1 MRRQDNQ
8 RNRGNDPEFNRGL
21 DSDHADE
28 FSSENQHREKKSRGE
43 RGLKE
48 NKVQKERCILI
59 GIATPKI
66 RPWLASEQLAE
77 LGRLAETA
85 GAEVVQSFL
94 QRVQQFNAAT
104 LIGEGKV
111 NEVKRA
117 LEENDAKMVVF
128 DDDLSGSQVRNLE
141 QRLPGIKVLDR
152 TGLIL
157 DIFAKHAVTAESR
170 LMVEVAQLQYMMPRL
185 TGAWTHLCRQHNGG
199 IGTKGPGETQLETD
213 RRMIRKRIQELK
225 KKLEKI
231 EDAREQQAENRN
243 DIFHLGIVGYTNAG
257 KSTLTNRL
265 TGADV
270 YVEDKLFAT
279 LDSTTRKLFLE
290 GENIILSDTVG
301 FIRKLPHNLIE
312 TFKSTLG
319 VAAHADCILEV
330 VDGSA
335 PDYREHLE
343 VTHKTLQGIISPETP
358 RLRVFN
364 KVETCDETRRTEL
377 RENYPEAIQVSAK
390 ENIGM
395 ERLREA
401 FKEQLAAWHKK
412 REAAAA
418 QIKEEVESPW
428 PAHPAESVSDKSFN
442 SNRDENYR
450 EPGIYEI

>member
-1 MRRQDNQ
+1 MREPAEHKQ
-8 RNRGNDPEFNRGL
+8 E
-21 DSDHADE
+21 
-28 FSSENQHREKKSRGE
+28 
-43 RGLKE
+43 
-48 NKVQKERCILI
+48 KERCILV
-59 GIATPKI
+59 GISTPKV
-66 RPWLASEQLAE
+66 RPWLVSEQIAE

-85 GAEVVQSFL
+85 GAIVTRSFL
-94 QRVQQFNAAT
+94 QRVQNFSPAT

-117 LEENDAKMVVF
+117 LEEDNAKMVVF

-231 EDAREQQAENRN
+231 EEARESQAENRN
-243 DIFHLGIVGYTNAG
+243 DIFHVGIVGYTNAG

-279 LDSTTRKLFLE
+279 LDSTTRKLYLD

-343 VTHKTLQGIISPETP
+343 VTHKTLEGIISKDTP
-358 RLRVFN
+358 RIRVFN
-364 KVETCDETRRTEL
+364 KAEICDEARRTEL
-377 RENYPEAIQVSAK
+377 LQNYPEAIQVSAR

-395 ERLREA
+395 ERLRDA
-401 FKEQLAAWHKK
+401 FKTQLAAWKK
-412 REAAAA
+412 RREAQSAK
-418 QIKEEVESPW
+418 IKENVDSPW
-428 PAHPAESVSDKSFN
+428 PQHPAESVSDKSLN
-442 SNRDENYR
+442 SNRDENWR
-450 EPGIYEI
+450 EPGIYEV

>member
-1 MRRQDNQ
+1 MKQ
-8 RNRGNDPEFNRGL
+8 FT
-21 DSDHADE
+21 
-28 FSSENQHREKKSRGE
+28 
-43 RGLKE
+43 E
-48 NKVQKERCILI
+48 NKPQKERCILV
-59 GIATPKI
+59 GISTPKV
-66 RPWLASEQLAE
+66 RPWLAGEQLAE

-85 GAEVVQSFL
+85 GAEVAQSFL
-94 QRVQQFNAAT
+94 QRVQNFSPAT

-117 LEENDAKMVVF
+117 LEEMNAKMVVF

-141 QRLPGIKVLDR
+141 QRMPGIKVLDR

-157 DIFAKHAVTAESR
+157 DIFAKHAITAESR

-231 EDAREQQAENRN
+231 EEARENQANKRN
-243 DIFHLGIVGYTNAG
+243 DIFQVGIVGYTNAG

-279 LDSTTRKLFLE
+279 LDSTTRKLYLDR
-290 GENIILSDTVG
+290 ENIILSDTVG

-343 VTHKTLQGIISPETP
+343 VTHKTLEGIISKDTP

-364 KVETCDETRRTEL
+364 KAEICDETRRTEL

-395 ERLREA
+395 ERLKNA
-401 FKEQLAAWHKK
+401 FKVQLEAWHKK
-412 REAAAA
+412 REAHEAAE
-418 QIKEEVESPW
+418 KERAEAPW
-428 PAHPAESVSDKSFN
+428 KEDPTESVDHPFYA
-442 SNRDENYR
+442 E
-450 EPGIYEI
+450 

>member
-1 MRRQDNQ
+1 
-8 RNRGNDPEFNRGL
+8 
-21 DSDHADE
+21 
-28 FSSENQHREKKSRGE
+28 
-43 RGLKE
+43 
-48 NKVQKERCILI
+48 
-59 GIATPKI
+59 
-66 RPWLASEQLAE
+66 
-77 LGRLAETA
+77 
-85 GAEVVQSFL
+85 
-94 QRVQQFNAAT
+94 
-104 LIGEGKV
+104 
-111 NEVKRA
+111 
-117 LEENDAKMVVF
+117 MVVF

-141 QRLPGIKVLDR
+141 ERLPGIKVLDR

-157 DIFAKHAVTAESR
+157 DIFAKHAITAESR
-170 LMVEVAQLQYMMPRL
+170 LMVEIAQLQYMMPRL

-231 EDAREQQAENRN
+231 EDARESQAVKRN
-243 DIFHLGIVGYTNAG
+243 NIFQVGIVGYTNAG

-279 LDSTTRKLFLE
+279 LDSTTRKLYLD
-290 GENIILSDTVG
+290 GEDIILSDTVG

-343 VTHKTLQGIISPETP
+343 VTHKTLENIVSKETP
-358 RLRVFN
+358 RIRVFN
-364 KVETCDETRRTEL
+364 KAEICDEARRTEL
-377 RENYPEAIQVSAK
+377 LQNYPEAIQVSAK

-395 ERLREA
+395 ERLRAA
-401 FKEQLAAWHKK
+401 FKEQLERWHEK
-412 REAAAA
+412 REAHE
-418 QIKEEVESPW
+418 QKEKERAESPW
-428 PAHPAESVSDKSFN
+428 P
-442 SNRDENYR
+442 
-450 EPGIYEI
+450 I

>member
-1 MRRQDNQ
+1 MKQPAEHKQ
-8 RNRGNDPEFNRGL
+8 E
-21 DSDHADE
+21 
-28 FSSENQHREKKSRGE
+28 
-43 RGLKE
+43 
-48 NKVQKERCILI
+48 KERCILV
-59 GIATPKI
+59 GISTPKV
-66 RPWLASEQLAE
+66 RNWMASEQLAE

-85 GAEVVQSFL
+85 GAVVVKSFL
-94 QRVQQFNAAT
+94 QRVQNFNPAT

-117 LEENDAKMVVF
+117 LEEENAKMVVF

-157 DIFAKHAVTAESR
+157 DIFAKHAITAESR

-185 TGAWTHLCRQHNGG
+185 TRAWTHLCRQHNGG

-231 EDAREQQAENRN
+231 EEARESQAENRN
-243 DIFHLGIVGYTNAG
+243 DIFQVGIVGYTNAG

-279 LDSTTRKLFLE
+279 LDSTTRKLYLD

-335 PDYREHLE
+335 PDYRDHLE
-343 VTHKTLQGIISPETP
+343 VTHKTLEGIIDKETP
-358 RLRVFN
+358 RIRVFN
-364 KVETCDETRRTEL
+364 KAEICDEARRTEL
-377 RENYPEAIQVSAK
+377 LQNYPEAIQVSAK

-395 ERLREA
+395 ERLRAA
-401 FKEQLAAWHKK
+401 FKEQLERWHVK
-412 REAAAA
+412 REAHE
-418 QIKEEVESPW
+418 QKEKERSEAPW
-428 PAHPAESVSDKSFN
+428 PE
-442 SNRDENYR
+442 
-450 EPGIYEI
+450 

>member
-1 MRRQDNQ
+1 MEE
-8 RNRGNDPEFNRGL
+8 P
-21 DSDHADE
+21 
-28 FSSENQHREKKSRGE
+28 KKKGAKPVE
-43 RGLKE
+43 HKKE
-48 NKVQKERCILI
+48 QERCILV

-66 RPWLASEQLAE
+66 RPWLAGEQLAE

-85 GAEVVQSFL
+85 GAYVTRSFL
-94 QRVQQFNAAT
+94 QRVQNFSPAT

-117 LEENDAKMVVF
+117 LEEDNAKMVVF

-141 QRLPGIKVLDR
+141 ERMPGIKVLDR

-231 EDAREQQAENRN
+231 EDAREQQADKRN
-243 DIFHLGIVGYTNAG
+243 DIFQVGIVGYTNAG

-279 LDSTTRKLFLE
+279 LDSTTRKLFLD

-335 PDYREHLE
+335 PDYRDHLE
-343 VTHKTLQGIISPETP
+343 VTHNTLESIIDKDTP

-364 KVETCDETRRTEL
+364 KVEVADEARRTEL
-377 RENYPEAIQVSAK
+377 LQNYPDAIQISAK

-395 ERLREA
+395 ERLRAA
-401 FKEQLAAWHKK
+401 FKEQLERWHEK
-412 REAAAA
+412 RAAAEKHE
-418 QIKEEVESPW
+418 KEIAEAPW
-428 PAHPAESVSDKSFN
+428 PPEV
-442 SNRDENYR
+442 
-450 EPGIYEI
+450 GG

>member
-1 MRRQDNQ
+1 MREPTEHKQ
-8 RNRGNDPEFNRGL
+8 E
-21 DSDHADE
+21 
-28 FSSENQHREKKSRGE
+28 
-43 RGLKE
+43 
-48 NKVQKERCILI
+48 KERCVLV
-59 GIATPKI
+59 GICTPKT
-66 RPWLASEQLAE
+66 RPWLVSEQVVE

-85 GAEVVQSFL
+85 GAVVTRNFI
-94 QRVQQFNAAT
+94 QRVQNFSPAT

-117 LEENDAKMVVF
+117 LEEDNAKMVVF

-157 DIFAKHAVTAESR
+157 DIFAKHAITAESR

-231 EDAREQQAENRN
+231 EDARESQAENRN
-243 DIFHLGIVGYTNAG
+243 DIFHVGIVGYTNAG

-279 LDSTTRKLFLE
+279 LDSTTRKLYLD

-343 VTHKTLQGIISPETP
+343 VTHKTLEGIISKDTP
-358 RLRVFN
+358 RIRVFN
-364 KVETCDETRRTEL
+364 KAEICDEARRTEL
-377 RENYPEAIQVSAK
+377 LQNYPDAIQVSAR

-395 ERLREA
+395 ERLRDA
-401 FKEQLAAWHKK
+401 FKTQLATWKKK
-412 REAAAA
+412 REAQASI
-418 QIKEEVESPW
+418 IKENVDSPW
-428 PAHPAESVSDKSFN
+428 PLHPGQTN
-442 SNRDENYR
+442 
-450 EPGIYEI
+450 

>member
-1 MRRQDNQ
+1 MKAAIEHKQ
-8 RNRGNDPEFNRGL
+8 E
-21 DSDHADE
+21 
-28 FSSENQHREKKSRGE
+28 
-43 RGLKE
+43 
-48 NKVQKERCILI
+48 KERCVLV
-59 GIATPKI
+59 GISTPKV
-66 RPWLASEQLAE
+66 RPWLAGEQLAE

-85 GAEVVQSFL
+85 GAEVAKSFL
-94 QRVQQFNAAT
+94 QRVQNFSPAT

-111 NEVKRA
+111 HEVKRA
-117 LEENDAKMVVF
+117 LEVENAKMVVL

-141 QRLPGIKVLDR
+141 ERLLGIKVLDR

-170 LMVEVAQLQYMMPRL
+170 LMVEIAQLQYMMPRL

-231 EDAREQQAENRN
+231 EDARESQAVKRS
-243 DIFHLGIVGYTNAG
+243 DIFQVGIVGYTNAG

-279 LDSTTRKLFLE
+279 LDSTTRKLYLD
-290 GENIILSDTVG
+290 GEDIILSDTVG

-343 VTHKTLQGIISPETP
+343 VTHKTLENIVSKGTP
-358 RLRVFN
+358 RIRVFN
-364 KVETCDETRRTEL
+364 KAEVCDEARRTEL
-377 RENYPEAIQVSAK
+377 MQNYPEAIQVSAK

-395 ERLREA
+395 ERLRAA
-401 FKEQLAAWHKK
+401 FSEQLKAWHKK
-412 REAAAA
+412 REAHE
-418 QIKEEVESPW
+418 QKEKERAEASW
-428 PAHPAESVSDKSFN
+428 PE
-442 SNRDENYR
+442 
-450 EPGIYEI
+450 

>member
-1 MRRQDNQ
+1 MKDLTI
-8 RNRGNDPEFNRGL
+8 E
-21 DSDHADE
+21 HKAE
-28 FSSENQHREKKSRGE
+28 
-43 RGLKE
+43 
-48 NKVQKERCILI
+48 KERCILV
-59 GIATPKI
+59 GIS

-94 QRVQQFNAAT
+94 QRVQNFSPAT

-111 NEVKRA
+111 NEVKAA
-117 LEENDAKMVVF
+117 LAELNAKMVVF

-141 QRLPGIKVLDR
+141 QRLPGIKV
-152 TGLIL
+152 
-157 DIFAKHAVTAESR
+157 VTAESR

-231 EDAREQQAENRN
+231 EDARESQAENRN
-243 DIFHLGIVGYTNAG
+243 DIFHIGIVGYTNAG

-279 LDSTTRKLFLE
+279 LDSTTRKLYLD

-319 VAAHADCILEV
+319 VASHADCILEV

-343 VTHKTLQGIISPETP
+343 VTHKTLEGIISKETP
-358 RLRVFN
+358 RIRVFN
-364 KVETCDETRRTEL
+364 KAEICDEARRTEL
-377 RENYPEAIQVSAK
+377 RENYPEAIQVSAR

-395 ERLREA
+395 ERLRET
-401 FKEQLAAWHKK
+401 FKEQLAAWHQK
-412 REAAAA
+412 REAHE
-418 QIKEEVESPW
+418 QKEKERSEAPW
-428 PAHPAESVSDKSFN
+428 
-442 SNRDENYR
+442 R
-450 EPGIYEI
+450 E

>member
-8 RNRGNDPEFNRGL
+8 RNRGNDPEFNRG
-21 DSDHADE
+21 
-28 FSSENQHREKKSRGE
+28 SETREKRGAI
-43 RGLKE
+43 E

-59 GIATPKI
+59 GIATPKV
-66 RPWLASEQLAE
+66 RPWLATEQLAE

-85 GAEVVQSFL
+85 GAEVVQTFL

-111 NEVKRA
+111 NQVKLA
-117 LEENDAKMVVF
+117 LEECDAKMVVF

-213 RRMIRKRIQELK
+213 RRLIRKRIQELK

-243 DIFHLGIVGYTNAG
+243 DIFHVGIVGYTNAG

-301 FIRKLPHNLIE
+301 FIRKLPHNLVE

-343 VTHKTLQGIISPETP
+343 VTHKTLEGIISKETP
-358 RLRVFN
+358 RLRIFN
-364 KVETCDETRRTEL
+364 KVEVADEERRMEL
-377 RENYPEAIQVSAK
+377 LQNYPEAIQVSAK

-395 ERLREA
+395 ERLRAA
-401 FKEQLAAWHKK
+401 FKEQLENWKKK
-412 REAAAA
+412 REAHAEK
-418 QIKEEVESPW
+418 IKEVVESPW
-428 PAHPAESVSDKSFN
+428 PLHPAESVSDKSLN
-442 SNRDENYR
+442 SSRDENWR
-450 EPGIYEI
+450 ENGIYEV

>member
-1 MRRQDNQ
+1 MKQPTEHKQ
-8 RNRGNDPEFNRGL
+8 E
-21 DSDHADE
+21 
-28 FSSENQHREKKSRGE
+28 
-43 RGLKE
+43 
-48 NKVQKERCILI
+48 KERCVLV
-59 GIATPKI
+59 GICTPKT
-66 RPWLASEQLAE
+66 RPWLVSEQVAE

-85 GAEVVQSFL
+85 GAVVTRNFI
-94 QRVQQFNAAT
+94 QRVQNFSPAT

-117 LEENDAKMVVF
+117 LEEDNAKMVVF

-157 DIFAKHAVTAESR
+157 DIFAKHAITAESR

-231 EDAREQQAENRN
+231 EDARESQAENRN
-243 DIFHLGIVGYTNAG
+243 DIFHVGIVGYTNAG

-279 LDSTTRKLFLE
+279 LDSTTRKLYLD

-319 VAAHADCILEV
+319 VASHADCILEV

-343 VTHKTLQGIISPETP
+343 VTHKTLEGIISKDSP
-358 RLRVFN
+358 RIRVFN
-364 KVETCDETRRTEL
+364 KAEICDEARRTEL
-377 RENYPEAIQVSAK
+377 LQNYPEAIQVSAR

-395 ERLREA
+395 ERLRDA
-401 FKEQLAAWHKK
+401 FKTQLAAWKKK
-412 REAAAA
+412 REAQASI
-418 QIKEEVESPW
+418 IKENVDSPW
-428 PAHPAESVSDKSFN
+428 PLHPGQTN
-442 SNRDENYR
+442 
-450 EPGIYEI
+450 

>member
-1 MRRQDNQ
+1 MKQPAEHKQ
-8 RNRGNDPEFNRGL
+8 E
-21 DSDHADE
+21 
-28 FSSENQHREKKSRGE
+28 
-43 RGLKE
+43 
-48 NKVQKERCILI
+48 KERCVLV
-59 GIATPKI
+59 GISTPKV
-66 RPWLASEQLAE
+66 RSWMASEQLAE

-85 GAEVVQSFL
+85 GAVVVKSFL
-94 QRVQQFNAAT
+94 QRVQNFSPAT

-111 NEVKRA
+111 NEVKAA
-117 LEENDAKMVVF
+117 LAELDAKMVVF

-141 QRLPGIKVLDR
+141 QRMPGIKVLDR

-185 TGAWTHLCRQHNGG
+185 TRAWTHLCRQHNGG

-231 EDAREQQAENRN
+231 EEARESQAENRN
-243 DIFHLGIVGYTNAG
+243 DIFQVGIVGYTNAG

-279 LDSTTRKLFLE
+279 LDSTTRKLFLD

-335 PDYREHLE
+335 PDYRDHLE
-343 VTHKTLQGIISPETP
+343 VTHRTLEGIIDQETP
-358 RLRVFN
+358 RIRVFN
-364 KVETCDETRRTEL
+364 KAEICDEARRMEL
-377 RENYPEAIQVSAK
+377 LQNYPEAIQISAR

-395 ERLREA
+395 ERLRVA
-401 FKEQLAAWHKK
+401 FKEQLDAWKK
-412 REAAAA
+412 RREARAV
-418 QIKEEVESPW
+418 KEQERAEAPW
-428 PAHPAESVSDKSFN
+428 PE
-442 SNRDENYR
+442 
-450 EPGIYEI
+450 

>member
-1 MRRQDNQ
+1 MKQPAEHKQ
-8 RNRGNDPEFNRGL
+8 E
-21 DSDHADE
+21 
-28 FSSENQHREKKSRGE
+28 
-43 RGLKE
+43 
-48 NKVQKERCILI
+48 KERCVLV
-59 GIATPKI
+59 GICTPKT
-66 RPWLASEQLAE
+66 RPWLVSEQVAE

-85 GAEVVQSFL
+85 GAVVTRNFI
-94 QRVQQFNAAT
+94 QRVQNFSPAT

-117 LEENDAKMVVF
+117 LEEDNAKMVVF

-157 DIFAKHAVTAESR
+157 DIFAKHAITAESR

-231 EDAREQQAENRN
+231 EDARESQAENRN
-243 DIFHLGIVGYTNAG
+243 DIFHVGIVGYTNAG

-279 LDSTTRKLFLE
+279 LDSTTRKLYLD

-319 VAAHADCILEV
+319 VASHADCILEV

-335 PDYREHLE
+335 PDYLEHLE
-343 VTHKTLQGIISPETP
+343 VTHKTLEGIISKDTP
-358 RLRVFN
+358 RIRVFN
-364 KVETCDETRRTEL
+364 KAEICDEARRTEL
-377 RENYPEAIQVSAK
+377 LQNYPDAIQVSAR

-395 ERLREA
+395 ERLRDA
-401 FKEQLAAWHKK
+401 FKTQLAAWKKK
-412 REAAAA
+412 REAHEAAEKKRA
-418 QIKEEVESPW
+418 EMPW
-428 PAHPAESVSDKSFN
+428 PPE
-442 SNRDENYR
+442 
-450 EPGIYEI
+450 G